1 MDALQRHRSLS
12 IAIAAASALAGT
24 AAAFHYHQ
32 LGLTLAHYDA
42 RAHLVVARRILDSL
56 TPGWQQIG
64 AVWLPLPHLLNML
77 PVQVDAWYRS
87 GMSGVAIS
95 VLSMALG
102 AGSLAWLLLRTTGSI
117 TAALTG
123 AALLMLNPNVLYL
136 QSTPMTEPLL
146 FGLTLWSI
154 AATAWWTGLVPAEA
168 GNYTVP
174 AEAGNNTVPAE
185 AGNNTVPAEA
195 GNYTRHVWFPPSGGT
210 QWRPASAGPST
221 TIPGVA
227 LAAACLT
234 RYEGWAIT
242 GAILVLALA
251 VRIRRGEPWPRAVT
265 EVARLALW
273 PALAVIVFSAN
284 SRWVVGS
291 WFVSNDFF
299 VPENVE
305 ALGRPLEAW
314 RQVRQGLSDLTGG
327 PWLPRAAFVGAALI
341 LWAWFRS
348 TTRAPLVLLLA
359 LVAAAAVPMTAYI
372 QGHPFRIR
380 YDAPLVVA
388 AAALAAGGISVL
400 WRPLRP
406 FAAALLLV
414 LTIRDAWPL
423 DREAPLVQESQ
434 REARNME
441 GRRAMTAY
449 LQSHYDDDVIMMSM
463 GSLGHYM
470 HDLSLAGFSIK
481 DFLHEG
487 NGEIWRFAMLKPRGH
502 AGWLIIEGS
511 AEGGDA
517 LHHASLQ
524 PRWLD
529 GFVKVAEG
537 GGATLY
543 RINSEF

>member
-1 MDALQRHRSLS
+1 MGALQRHRSLS
-12 IAIAAASALAGT
+12 IAIAAAVAVAGA

-64 AVWLPLPHLLNML
+64 AVWLPLPHLLNMV

-102 AGSLAWLLLRTTGSI
+102 AGSAAWLLLRTTGSV
-117 TAALTG
+117 TAALTA

-146 FGLTLWSI
+146 FGLTLASI
-154 AATAWWTGLVPAEA
+154 AATAAWIERAPADARGRTALA
-168 GNYTVP
+168 GT
-174 AEAGNNTVPAE
+174 
-185 AGNNTVPAEA
+185 
-195 GNYTRHVWFPPSGGT
+195 
-210 QWRPASAGPST
+210 
-221 TIPGVA
+221 A

-234 RYEGWAIT
+234 RYEAWPIT
-242 GAILVLALA
+242 AAILGLALL
-251 VRIRRGEPWPRAVT
+251 VLLRRGEPWLKAT
-265 EVARLALW
+265 ADVARLALW
-273 PALAVIVFSAN
+273 PSAAILVFSAN

-305 ALGRPLEAW
+305 ALGHPLVAW
-314 RQVRQGLSDLTGG
+314 RQLREGLVDLSG
-327 PWLPRAAFVGAALI
+327 PWLPRAGYAGAVL
-341 LWAWFRS
+341 LVWAWARS
-348 TTRAPLVLLLA
+348 ASRAPLVLLLA
-359 LVAAAAVPMTAYI
+359 LAGAAAVPMTAYL

-380 YDAPLVVA
+380 YDAPLVIA
-388 AAALAAGGISVL
+388 AGMLAAGGIAVL

-406 FAAALLLV
+406 AAAALLLV
-414 LTIRDAWPL
+414 LTVRDAPPL
-423 DREAPLVQESQ
+423 DRQAPLVLESQ
-434 REARNME
+434 REAANMA
-441 GRRAMTAY
+441 GRRAITSH
-449 LQSHYDDDVIMMSM
+449 LQAHYDGSGIMMSM

-470 HDLSLAGFSIK
+470 HDLSLAGFGIG

-517 LHHASLQ
+517 LHHASLR

-529 GFVKVAEG
+529 GFERVAEG

-543 RINSEF
+543 RAR